1 MIFRKG
7 QCKKVHL
14 PDRALLRHMAVI
26 MAITFG
32 YLIAWTA
39 ANNELTTLK
48 ETSSGL
54 KFVMCIDSWWSY
66 SAYGSIY
73 ILFWLLYFFLR
84 VSVPT
89 NGDISTW
96 VKIFEWDTKQ
106 YLINQPSQRG
116 CLINKKASVLIFYS
130 FLMKTELRDISL
142 SCWKILQLRHP
153 SSCLYFGPRAVC
165 ISGHIRMTHGFQI

>member
-26 MAITFG
+26 MTITFG

-73 ILFWLLYFFLR
+73 ILF
-84 VSVPT
+84 
-89 NGDISTW
+89 
-96 VKIFEWDTKQ
+96 
-106 YLINQPSQRG
+106 
-116 CLINKKASVLIFYS
+116 
-130 FLMKTELRDISL
+130 
-142 SCWKILQLRHP
+142 
-153 SSCLYFGPRAVC
+153 
-165 ISGHIRMTHGFQI
+165 